1 MNFMKYTLTI
11 AAIALILVSC
21 GGKQQGIKNSE
32 RKAKID
38 SMVAERMQE
47 VNTQAM
53 EDLDRRMSIEVK
65 AKTDSIVQAK
75 RAAQGA
81 QDNTATGPSTQP

>member
-1 MNFMKYTLTI
+1 MKYILITV
-11 AAIALILVSC
+11 AVSVALFSC
-21 GGKQQGIKNSE
+21 ESKQDRNTRSE
-32 RKAKID
+32 RSAKID

-65 AKTDSIVQAK
+65 AKTDSIVQA
-75 RAAQGA
+75 RIAAQGA
-81 QDNTATGPSTQP
+81 ADNAATGPSTNP